1 LRTSSPRISEPP
13 GPSLHWHG
21 RRSFDRP
28 APAAVAISRPDP
40 RRKRKLPRALPGGRR
55 RLQPYS
61 RADAPFFRSPG
72 FFVRVGG
79 LAALVAA
86 ALCLLALRAW
96 SIQILHGPAYTALAN
111 GQAYRTVDLIGPR
124 GPIVD
129 TKGRLL
135 AGTTGHVVVVADVGT
150 LGTFDPQGWRPTA
163 VGLASLRK
171 LSRLSHTPLSTFVIR
186 IRRSVVRSPFA
197 PAVVLPHPE
206 PALTGYLDERADS
219 YPGFTVTY
227 LPSRSYA
234 QGNFGSTFLGLLG
247 QVSTPMLATKR
258 YAHAKPGETVG
269 ISGVEAKYDRL
280 LNGGFDRAR
289 VRVDSMGRV
298 VGQLQRGT
306 LHSLPTLQLTID
318 AHLQRAADK
327 AVRDGIALAHQNGHA
342 DANAGAAVVMN
353 PKTGAVLALSSYPT
367 YNQVAAAG
375 IPQYLASLYKD
386 RGPNPRL
393 LDQAT
398 QGVYPTG
405 STFKP
410 IVAEA
415 ALSEGIIT
423 PSTPQLCSGSFTIGS
438 FTFHNVEAGI
448 FENMSLPTALAQSC
462 DTWFYRLGDKF
473 FVRGSQGIQHW
484 AKLLG
489 LGHPTGFD
497 VPGEAPGLV
506 PTPAWLERTQHM
518 PWYEGQTI
526 NLSIG
531 QGLLQVTPLQLAVA
545 YSALVNGGTVVRPHV
560 AKAILRG
567 ESVQPLEFKPVR
579 KVKLTDAWAIKQGLF
594 EAAHS
599 PGGTSASL
607 FADFPVPVAGKT
619 GTAESGAGR
628 SDHSW
633 YASWAPANDPK
644 IVVVVLIAHGG
655 FGAQAAAPAA
665 KEIYQSFF
673 KLKSSTH

>member
-1 LRTSSPRISEPP
+1 M
-13 GPSLHWHG
+13 
-21 RRSFDRP
+21 
-28 APAAVAISRPDP
+28 
-40 RRKRKLPRALPGGRR
+40 
-55 RLQPYS
+55 
-61 RADAPFFRSPG
+61 
-72 FFVRVGG
+72 
-79 LAALVAA
+79 LVAV

-111 GQAYRTVDLIGPR
+111 GQAFRTVDLIGPR

-135 AGTTGHVVVVADVGT
+135 AGTTGHVVVVADVAA
-150 LGTFDPQGWRPTA
+150 LGEFDPKGWRPNA
-163 VGLASLRK
+163 AGLASLRK
-171 LSRLSHTPLSTFVIR
+171 FSRLAHTPVSTFIVR

-197 PAVVLPHPE
+197 PAVVLPHPNA
-206 PALTGYLDERADS
+206 PLTGYLDERAAS

-247 QVSTPMLATKR
+247 EVSTAMLGTKR
-258 YAHAKPGETVG
+258 YAHARPGETVG
-269 ISGVEAKYDRL
+269 ISGVEAAYDRY

-306 LHSLPTLQLTID
+306 VHSLPTLQLTID
-318 AHLQRAADK
+318 ARLQRAADK
-327 AVRDGIALAHQNGHA
+327 AVRDGIALAQHNGHS

-353 PKTGAVLALSSYPT
+353 PRTGAVLALSSYPT
-367 YNQVAAAG
+367 YNQVAAARD
-375 IPQYLASLYKD
+375 PHYLAGLYQDK
-386 RGPNPRL
+386 GSNPRL
-393 LDQAT
+393 LNQAT

-423 PSTPQLCSGSFTIGS
+423 PSTPQLCSGSFTIGGT
-438 FTFHNVEAGI
+438 TFHNVEAGI
-448 FENMSLPTALAQSC
+448 YESMSLPTALAQSC

-473 FVRGSQGIQHW
+473 FLNGSQGIQRW

-489 LGHPTGFD
+489 LGHSTGFD
-497 VPGEAPGLV
+497 VPGGSPGLV
-506 PTPAWLERTQHM
+506 PTPAWLEKTQHQ

-531 QGLLQVTPLQLAVA
+531 QGYLQVTPLQLAVA
-545 YSALVNGGTVVRPHV
+545 YSALENGGTVVRPHV

-567 ESVQPLEFKPVR
+567 ESVQTLTFKPVR
-579 KVKLTDAWAIKQGLF
+579 KVKLTDAWAIKQGLYA
-594 EAAHS
+594 AAHS

-607 FADFPVPVAGKT
+607 FANFPVPVAGKT

-655 FGAQAAAPAA
+655 FGVQAAAPAA
-665 KEIYQSFF
+665 KEIYQAYFR
-673 KLKSSTH
+673 LKGSTP

>member
-1 LRTSSPRISEPP
+1 M
-13 GPSLHWHG
+13 
-21 RRSFDRP
+21 
-28 APAAVAISRPDP
+28 
-40 RRKRKLPRALPGGRR
+40 
-55 RLQPYS
+55 
-61 RADAPFFRSPG
+61 
-72 FFVRVGG
+72 
-79 LAALVAA
+79 
-86 ALCLLALRAW
+86 
-96 SIQILHGPAYTALAN
+96 
-111 GQAYRTVDLIGPR
+111 
-124 GPIVD
+124 
-129 TKGRLL
+129 
-135 AGTTGHVVVVADVGT
+135 
-150 LGTFDPQGWRPTA
+150 
-163 VGLASLRK
+163 
-171 LSRLSHTPLSTFVIR
+171 
-186 IRRSVVRSPFA
+186 
-197 PAVVLPHPE
+197 
-206 PALTGYLDERADS
+206 
-219 YPGFTVTY
+219 TY

-247 QVSTPMLATKR
+247 EVSPSMLRTTR
-258 YAHAKPGETVG
+258 YAHAQAGETVG
-269 ISGVEAKYDRL
+269 VTGVEAAYDRF

-306 LHSLPTLQLTID
+306 VHSLPTLQLTID
-318 AHLQRAADK
+318 ARLQRAADK
-327 AVRDGIALAHQNGHA
+327 AVRDGIALAQKNGHT

-367 YNQVAAAG
+367 YNQVAAANN
-375 IPQYLASLYKD
+375 PKYLASLYAD
-386 RGPNPRL
+386 RGLNPPL

-423 PSTPQLCSGSFTIGS
+423 PTTPQLCSGSFTIGGT
-438 FTFHNVEAGI
+438 TFHNVEAGI
-448 FENMSLPTALAQSC
+448 YESMSLPTALAQSC

-473 FVRGSQGIQHW
+473 YARQSQGIQRW

-489 LGHPTGFD
+489 LGHPTEFD

-506 PTPAWLERTQHM
+506 PTPAWLEKTQHT

-531 QGLLQVTPLQLAVA
+531 QGYLQVTPLQLAVA
-545 YSALVNGGTVVRPHV
+545 YSAIANGGTVVRPHV

-567 ESVQPLEFKPVR
+567 ESVQMLDFKPVR
-579 KVKLTDAWAIKQGLF
+579 KVKLTDAWAIKEGLF

-599 PGGTSASL
+599 AGGTSASL
-607 FADFPVPVAGKT
+607 FANFPVPVAGKT
-619 GTAESGAGR
+619 GTAESGPGR

-633 YASWAPANDPK
+633 YASWAPANNPK

-665 KEIYQSFF
+665 REIYQSFF
-673 KLKSSTH
+673 RLKISKP